1 MAKLNSTLHRAIVE
15 LLRKGAPALALGAA
29 GAFGALTAHAADT
42 AAKSDDKSDQTL
54 ETVVITGQRAA
65 LQSAQKIKE
74 NAKEIV
80 DSIVAEDIGKLPDRS
95 VVEVLQRVP
104 GVSID
109 HTYRDI
115 GGNLDPEHYSVEGA
129 GVTIRGLSYVRS
141 ELNGRDSFTAN
152 GGRSLSFDDVPP
164 ELMAAVDVYKNP
176 TADHIEG
183 SVGGLV
189 NLRTL
194 MPFDISGSRTSLSAQ
209 EGWGDLS
216 RGKARPQLSA
226 LYSNRWQS
234 PIGEIGVLVDL
245 AYSENTTRSD
255 AIEMHTFY
263 PRDSSLEPGT
273 SWIPAGETVWVPQAV
288 SWRTLQYMRTRQGAY
303 GALQWRPSDNVE
315 SSLTVFRS
323 SYKFHWDESAIFAQ
337 DSAYSIAPAPGT
349 DFTFGPNGQFISGTI
364 VDNNPSDGGIPF
376 GNDTRSANRRSV
388 TTDIAWNTR
397 WKISDRLTLTSDLQ
411 HVLATTNSDDVTVA
425 TNVNLPSET
434 ISLAGSIPTVSVDQ
448 AYLANPA
455 NYYWSF
461 TMDGAS
467 RATGKQWAWREDLDY
482 KLDGDFFRTLH
493 AGARYVDRDAL
504 TQLTMP
510 GSGYNWQAISQTW
523 MLGWYE
529 DSLAYLNQFPG
540 ATRNFN
546 FPNFFNGKVPLPS
559 GLIFPAV
566 STTTGGPAALA
577 ALQAYRTALCQ
588 AHDPNCNYSW
598 SPATFTDDAG
608 SANTQKERTYSA
620 YLSVDFGSKAGS
632 VPFDGNLSARIVHTR
647 DEAQGFDVV
656 NQFDIP
662 TNGPPGT
669 VAVPGSTTPVAST
682 NSYNDFLPSFNLR
695 FHLTDKLQAR
705 FALAKAIARP
715 DFSQLQA
722 YTASGSQIDQ
732 GSNLQT
738 FTGKANGNPKLK
750 PVKSDQVD
758 VSLEWYFAP
767 SGSLTGAVFYKR
779 LSDVIVNEVF
789 TTQLTDLNGTSHD
802 VVTNGPINGAN
813 GTIKG
818 FEIAYQQYFDFLPRA
833 LKGLGLQANFTH
845 IDSTQSFYSP
855 VTGAYCTVPGA
866 GQANLLQNLAGCD
879 TDGRSFG
886 NLPLQGL
893 SKTAYNVALLYDR
906 GPVSARLAYGWR
918 SQYLLGVNVNAANG
932 TDGLDTNPNSSN
944 YGNRNIPYALPVYG
958 DDFGQLDGSVFVKLN
973 SKLNAGLEVKNIT
986 DSIYRELRQ
995 QHFGTTPL
1003 AWYDSGRSFYL
1014 QLRLTL

>member
-1 MAKLNSTLHRAIVE
+1 MHRTIVE

-29 GAFGALTAHAADT
+29 GAFGAMTVHAADA
-42 AAKSDDKSDQTL
+42 AAKSDDGSDQTL
-54 ETVVITGQRAA
+54 ETVVISGQRAA
-65 LQSAQKIKE
+65 LQTAQKIKE
-74 NAKEIV
+74 NSKEIV

-95 VVEVLQRVP
+95 VVEVLQRIP

-115 GGNLDPEHYSVEGA
+115 AGHTDPEHYSVEGA

-176 TADHIEG
+176 TGDHIEG

-245 AYSENTTRSD
+245 AYSESATRSD
-255 AIEMHTFY
+255 AMELHTFY
-263 PRDSSLEPGT
+263 PRVSSLEPT
-273 SWIPAGETVWVPQAV
+273 TTWIPSGETVWLPQGV
-288 SWRTLQYMRTRQGAY
+288 SWRTLQYTRTRQGAY
-303 GALQWRPSDNVE
+303 GALQWRPSENVE

-323 SYKFHWDESAIFAQ
+323 SYKFHWDESAIFEQ
-337 DSAYSIAPAPGT
+337 DNVYSIAPAPGT
-349 DFTFGPNGQFISGTI
+349 NFTIGPNGQFISGTI
-364 VDNNPSDGGIPF
+364 VDSNASDGGIPF
-376 GNDTRSANRRSV
+376 GNDTRSANRHSV

-397 WKISDRLTLTSDLQ
+397 WKITDRLTLTSDLQ
-411 HVLATTNSDDVTVA
+411 HVLATTRSDDVTVA

-467 RATGKQWAWREDLDY
+467 QADGKQWAWREDLDY
-482 KLDGDFFRTLH
+482 KLEGDFFHNLH
-493 AGARYVDRDAL
+493 AGARYVDREAL
-504 TQLTMP
+504 TQVTMP
-510 GSGYNWQAISQTW
+510 GGGYNWVAISQTW
-523 MLGWYE
+523 MQGWYE
-529 DSLAYLNQFPG
+529 SGLAYLNQYPG
-540 ATRNFN
+540 ATRVFN

-559 GLIFPAV
+559 SLIFPAV
-566 STTTGGPAALA
+566 STTTSGPAGLA
-577 ALQAYRTALCQ
+577 ALQAYRAQLCGC
-588 AHDPNCNYSW
+588 DYTW
-598 SPATFTDDAG
+598 SPATFTNDAG
-608 SANTQKERTYSA
+608 SSNTQNEHVYSA
-620 YLSVDFGSKAGS
+620 YLSADFGSKAGN
-632 VPFDGNLSARIVHTR
+632 VPFDGNVSARFVHTS
-647 DEAQGFDVV
+647 DSAQGFAVV
-656 NQFDIP
+656 NAFDIP
-662 TNGPPGT
+662 NPLPSGT
-669 VAVPGSTTPVAST
+669 TAGDFVAVPGSTTPISAN
-682 NSYNDFLPSFNLR
+682 NSYSDFLPSFNIR
-695 FHLTDKLQAR
+695 FHFTDKLQAR
-705 FALAKAIARP
+705 LALAKAIARP

-722 YTASGSQIDQ
+722 FTSSGSQV
-732 GSNLQT
+732 NNTTNVQT
-738 FTGKANGNPKLK
+738 FTGTASGNPTLK
-750 PVKSDQVD
+750 PVKSNQADA
-758 VSLEWYFAP
+758 SLEWYFAP
-767 SGSLTGAVFYKR
+767 SGSLTGALFYKR
-779 LSDVIVNEVF
+779 LSDVIVNELF
-789 TTQLTDLNGTSHD
+789 TTQLTDANGASHD
-802 VVTNGPINGAN
+802 VTTNGPVNGAN

-818 FEIAYQQYFDFLPRA
+818 FEIAYQQYFDFLPSV

-855 VTGAYCTVPGA
+855 VTGAYCSVPAA
-866 GQANLLQNLAGCD
+866 GEANLLQNLAGCD
-879 TDGRSFG
+879 TDGRAFG

-918 SQYLLGVNVNAANG
+918 SKYLLGVNVNAANG
-932 TDGLDTNPNSSN
+932 SDGLDTNPNSAN
-944 YGNRNIPYALPVYG
+944 YGNRNLPYALPVYG
-958 DDFGQLDGSVFVKLN
+958 DDFGQLDGSVFYKINAKLN
-973 SKLNAGLEVKNIT
+973 FGIEVKNIT

-1003 AWYDSGRSFYL
+1003 AWYDSGRSFYA
-1014 QLRLTL
+1014 QLRLSL